1 MSGLKGILGTR
12 DKGLKVEMIKAKV
25 VPKWSQ
31 DVGHVVNWGIGQR
44 IQCAKQSQGPSM
56 KVHQRKLDLTRNQ
69 AMTTANQNQQG
80 KYASSTKIRGS
91 ASLGRNASSFMIRIT
106 DLTYRG

>member
-1 MSGLKGILGTR
+1 
-12 DKGLKVEMIKAKV
+12 
-25 VPKWSQ
+25 
-31 DVGHVVNWGIGQR
+31 
-44 IQCAKQSQGPSM
+44 M

-91 ASLGRNASSFMIRIT
+91 ASSGRNASSFMIIIT

>member
-1 MSGLKGILGTR
+1 
-12 DKGLKVEMIKAKV
+12 
-25 VPKWSQ
+25 
-31 DVGHVVNWGIGQR
+31 
-44 IQCAKQSQGPSM
+44 M

-69 AMTTANQNQQG
+69 AMITANQNQQG